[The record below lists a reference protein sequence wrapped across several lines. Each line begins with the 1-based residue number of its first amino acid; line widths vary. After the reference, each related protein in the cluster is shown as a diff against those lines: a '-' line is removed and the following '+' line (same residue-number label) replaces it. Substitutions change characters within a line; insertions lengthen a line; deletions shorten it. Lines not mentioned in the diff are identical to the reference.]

1 LENLNKLL
9 KNKRVTAMSYRDYFN
24 DKPYLFFEEPS
35 NCKSNYWLNTII
47 MKDKDQR
54 DLFLRESNSRGV
66 MTRPLW
72 TVMSKL
78 NMYQDAHCS
87 ELNNTYWFEDRVVNI
102 PSSYN

>member
-1 LENLNKLL
+1 
-9 KNKRVTAMSYRDYFN
+9 
-24 DKPYLFFEEPS
+24 
-35 NCKSNYWLNTII
+35 

-54 DLFLRESNSRGV
+54 DLFLHESNSRGV

-78 NMYQDAHCS
+78 NMYQHAQSS